1 MLKIIILAAVAAIG
15 ALVALRR
22 SREWLLEEV
31 KALSD
36 VLLLRVL
43 RWTSRFGG
51 ELTPDGAAEQKMWRE
66 LRLRDLQGLAQ
77 RSKQKQRA
85 MDQAK

>member
-1 MLKIIILAAVAAIG
+1 MLKIIILAAIAGIG
-15 ALVALRR
+15 MLVGFRR
-22 SREWLLEEV
+22 SRERLLEEL

-36 VLLLRVL
+36 VLLLRLL

-77 RSKQKQRA
+77 RAKQKQRNR
-85 MDQAK
+85 AK

>member
-1 MLKIIILAAVAAIG
+1 MLKIIILAAIAGIG
-15 ALVALRR
+15 MLVGFRK
-22 SREWLLEEV
+22 SRERLLEEL

-36 VLLLRVL
+36 VLLLRLL

-77 RSKQKQRA
+77 RAKQKQQN
-85 MDQAK
+85 QAK

>member
-1 MLKIIILAAVAAIG
+1 MLQIIILAAIAGIG
-15 ALVALRR
+15 MLVGFRK
-22 SREWLLEEV
+22 SRERLLEEV

-36 VLLLRVL
+36 VLLLRLL

-51 ELTPDGAAEQKMWRE
+51 ELTPDGAAEQKMWRD

-77 RSKQKQRA
+77 RAKQKQQNRA
-85 MDQAK
+85 K

>member
-1 MLKIIILAAVAAIG
+1 MLKIIILAAIAGIG
-15 ALVALRR
+15 MLVGFRK
-22 SREWLLEEV
+22 SRERLLEEL

-36 VLLLRVL
+36 VLLLRLL

-51 ELTPDGAAEQKMWRE
+51 ELTPDGAAEQKMWRD

-77 RSKQKQRA
+77 RAKQKQQNRA
-85 MDQAK
+85 K

>member
-1 MLKIIILAAVAAIG
+1 MLQIIILAAIAGIG
-15 ALVALRR
+15 MLVGFRK
-22 SREWLLEEV
+22 SRERLLEEL

-36 VLLLRVL
+36 VLLLRLL

-51 ELTPDGAAEQKMWRE
+51 ELTPDGAAEQKMWRD

-77 RSKQKQRA
+77 RAKQKQRNR
-85 MDQAK
+85 AK

>member
-1 MLKIIILAAVAAIG
+1 MLKIIILAAIAGLGLIVG
-15 ALVALRR
+15 LRK
-22 SREWLLEEV
+22 SRERLLEEV

-36 VLLLRVL
+36 VLLLRLL

-51 ELTPDGAAEQKMWRE
+51 ELTPDGAVEQKMWRE

-77 RSKQKQRA
+77 RAKQKQQNRA
-85 MDQAK
+85 K

>member
-1 MLKIIILAAVAAIG
+1 MLQIIILAAIAGIG
-15 ALVALRR
+15 ALVGFHK
-22 SREWLLEEV
+22 SRERLLEEV

-36 VLLLRVL
+36 VLLLRLL

-77 RSKQKQRA
+77 RAKQKQQKRA
-85 MDQAK
+85 Q

>member
-1 MLKIIILAAVAAIG
+1 MLKIIILAAIAAIG
-15 ALVALRR
+15 MLVGFRK
-22 SREWLLEEV
+22 SRDRLLEEV

-36 VLLLRVL
+36 VLLLRLL

-77 RSKQKQRA
+77 RAKQKQRNR
-85 MDQAK
+85 AK

>member
-1 MLKIIILAAVAAIG
+1 MLKIIILAAIAGIG
-15 ALVALRR
+15 MLVGFRK
-22 SREWLLEEV
+22 SRERLLEEV

-36 VLLLRVL
+36 VLLLRLL

-51 ELTPDGAAEQKMWRE
+51 ELTPDGAAEQKMWRD

-77 RSKQKQRA
+77 RAKQKQQNRA
-85 MDQAK
+85 K

>member
-1 MLKIIILAAVAAIG
+1 MLKIIILAAIAGIG
-15 ALVALRR
+15 MLVGFRR
-22 SREWLLEEV
+22 SRERLLEEL

-36 VLLLRVL
+36 VLLLRLL

-77 RSKQKQRA
+77 RAKQKQQNRA
-85 MDQAK
+85 K

>member
-1 MLKIIILAAVAAIG
+1 MLKIIILAAIAGIG
-15 ALVALRR
+15 MLVGFRR
-22 SREWLLEEV
+22 SRERLLEEV

-36 VLLLRVL
+36 VLLLRLL

-77 RSKQKQRA
+77 RAKQKQRNR
-85 MDQAK
+85 AK

>member
-1 MLKIIILAAVAAIG
+1 MLKIIILAAIAGIG
-15 ALVALRR
+15 MLVGFRK
-22 SREWLLEEV
+22 SRERLLEEL

-36 VLLLRVL
+36 VLLLRLL

-66 LRLRDLQGLAQ
+66 LRFRDLQGLAQ
-77 RSKQKQRA
+77 RAKQKQQNRA
-85 MDQAK
+85 K

>member
-1 MLKIIILAAVAAIG
+1 MLKIIILAAIAGLGLIVG
-15 ALVALRR
+15 LRR
-22 SREWLLEEV
+22 SRERLLEEL

-36 VLLLRVL
+36 VLLLRLL

-77 RSKQKQRA
+77 RAKQKQQNRA
-85 MDQAK
+85 K

>member
-1 MLKIIILAAVAAIG
+1 MLQIIILAAIAGIG
-15 ALVALRR
+15 MLVGFRK
-22 SREWLLEEV
+22 SRERLLEEV

-36 VLLLRVL
+36 VLLLRLL

-51 ELTPDGAAEQKMWRE
+51 ELTPDGAAEQKMWRD

-77 RSKQKQRA
+77 RAKQKQRNR
-85 MDQAK
+85 AK

>member
-1 MLKIIILAAVAAIG
+1 MLKIIILAAIAGIG
-15 ALVALRR
+15 MLVGFRR
-22 SREWLLEEV
+22 SRERLLEEL

-36 VLLLRVL
+36 VLLLRLL
-43 RWTSRFGG
+43 RWSSRFGG

-77 RSKQKQRA
+77 RAKQKQRNR
-85 MDQAK
+85 AK

>member
-1 MLKIIILAAVAAIG
+1 MLKIIILAAIATLGLIVG
-15 ALVALRR
+15 LRK
-22 SREWLLEEV
+22 SRERLLEEV

-36 VLLLRVL
+36 VLLLRLL

-51 ELTPDGAAEQKMWRE
+51 ELTADGAAEQKMWRE

-77 RSKQKQRA
+77 RAKQKQQSRA
-85 MDQAK
+85 K

>member
-1 MLKIIILAAVAAIG
+1 MLKIIILAAIAGIG
-15 ALVALRR
+15 MLVGFRK
-22 SREWLLEEV
+22 SRERLLEEV

-36 VLLLRVL
+36 VLLLRLL

-77 RSKQKQRA
+77 RAKQKQRNR
-85 MDQAK
+85 AK

>member
-1 MLKIIILAAVAAIG
+1 MLKIIILAAIAGVG
-15 ALVALRR
+15 MLVGFRK
-22 SREWLLEEV
+22 SRERLLEEV

-36 VLLLRVL
+36 VLLLRLL

-77 RSKQKQRA
+77 RAKQKQQN
-85 MDQAK
+85 QAK

>member
-1 MLKIIILAAVAAIG
+1 MLKIIILAAIAGVG
-15 ALVALRR
+15 MLVGFRK
-22 SREWLLEEV
+22 SRERLLEEV

-36 VLLLRVL
+36 VLLLRL
-43 RWTSRFGG
+43 LGWTSRFGG

-77 RSKQKQRA
+77 RAKQKQQN
-85 MDQAK
+85 QAK

>member
-1 MLKIIILAAVAAIG
+1 MLKIIILAAIAGIG
-15 ALVALRR
+15 MLVGFRK
-22 SREWLLEEV
+22 SRERLLEEL

-36 VLLLRVL
+36 VLLLRLL

-77 RSKQKQRA
+77 RAKQKQRNR
-85 MDQAK
+85 AK